1 MKSRAKTREKK
12 RSMDWIVVQWAR
24 ACEERLNPDVADLE
38 RAIAVERD
46 EKGRLA
52 DPSAYLY
59 SRAVETLK
67 LFDAPVERWLERLR
81 RVQIASAALV
91 IALGAVVF
99 PFARVKTILGD
110 GVNLAGP
117 FLFFLAT
124 QLFFLVLALAL
135 AVLTVLMG
143 ACRRLLGRDRPVSF
157 SEKVVQAL
165 SSVVGTFAIMVV
177 RRYAP
182 VVYKLFGRPS
192 RERFMWRAQSGAAR
206 RAREE
211 NPEVA
216 LKEERRLDEARR
228 AGACFWDVLFSRP
241 RAIAFWGCALS
252 HTFWASCSICVLV
265 ILAARMQS
273 NRYDY
278 CWRTSLEDERVV
290 KRGVD
295 VLGAPIAKLGG
306 AVPTESDV
314 ATLFDDDLRSS
325 SESTDGKVLKT
336 HDDEAR
342 RRTAAETRAR
352 WSYFLLSIVFVWCI
366 VPRFVLVAIYS
377 LLYRHAARDFRPDL
391 ADPFFRKIIDRAE
404 DYRST
409 TVAVAAPES
418 DDDAATE
425 EAPVSEPAAPIWNPR
440 VADVKRIEKSTKK
453 NKTASRVA
461 VSNKESEVNAPV
473 ANATSLETNVAPQD
487 SVPKEIEKSLNVS
500 SSSEKSEPTASDVSS
515 ASATAEDSSNDVSV
529 SDSSISVR
537 IESETSN
544 VSAVEVPKASP
555 EEIEERRQT
564 SALAA
569 IGGLAE
575 SAFTYRP
582 QPPGI
587 ALAFCYDA
595 TVAPELTREL
605 VGTKRE
611 LALFGDAA
619 EFDVKKTLSEYLAA
633 NGAKVELCVV
643 LTDVGLPPARHF
655 VRFMRDVLTPAL
667 GAAKIVVVLSGGER
681 MRLKFATAVS
691 AVGER
696 IEDWTKTLE
705 AMANA
710 SGKEIEPTFYYDA
723 ELNLPEPR
731 ARLQAFLSGAD
742 ELEKLRKTPRSL
754 AKWDAASKLIL
765 HESREIFE
773 SPTFVASD
781 EAQRLRVSRVTGEIF
796 KIYSEELGKAAY
808 FGRSTFAA
816 GFGAEAASRFANSK
830 LGEGISRRVDEL
842 GLSSDF
848 LESRLAT
855 ALGLGGR
862 FRSLCGKLSPKCALA
877 AASVGLS
884 APIVVAFAPLIGG
897 AITTSAVLSTL
908 GAVGSAL
915 PASLVSGAAAGA
927 LGALAPEALKKSGAK
942 LAEKLWGGASSGGDD
957 REGRR
962 DVAGESDRR
971 IAVATLVCAT
981 ATWTATLELQGL
993 AEDDVV
999 ATLPDVLKPLED
1011 SPLDSVAEVETA
1023 LAATRAALAKVPL
1036 V

>member
-1 MKSRAKTREKK
+1 MKLRAKTREKK

-24 ACEERLNPDVADLE
+24 ACEERLSPDVAELE
-38 RAIAVERD
+38 RAVAVERD
-46 EKGRLA
+46 ERGRLA
-52 DPSAYLY
+52 DPASYIY

-81 RVQIASAALV
+81 RVQIASAVFV

-135 AVLTVLMG
+135 ATLTVLMG
-143 ACRRLLGRDRPVSF
+143 GCRRLLGRDRPVSF

-165 SSVVGTFAIMVV
+165 SSVVGTFAIMIV

-182 VVYKLFGRPS
+182 VAYRLFGRPS
-192 RERFMWRAQSGAAR
+192 RERFAWRAQSGAAR
-206 RAREE
+206 RAREA
-211 NPEVA
+211 NPEAA
-216 LKEERRLDEARR
+216 LEEERRLDEARR
-228 AGACFWDVLFSRP
+228 AGSCFWDVLFSRP

-306 AVPTESDV
+306 DVPSEADV
-314 ATLFDDDLRSS
+314 AALFDDDLRTPTEPS
-325 SESTDGKVLKT
+325 DGKGAKT
-336 HDDEAR
+336 DVDEAT
-342 RRTAAETRAR
+342 RRTKAETRAR
-352 WSYFLLSIVFVWCI
+352 WSYFLLAIVFVWCI
-366 VPRFVLVAIYS
+366 VPRLVLVAIYT

-391 ADPFFRKIIDRAE
+391 NDPFFRAIIDRAE

-409 TVAVAAPES
+409 TVAVMAPESADDAAPEK
-418 DDDAATE
+418 
-425 EAPVSEPAAPIWNPR
+425 APVSEPAAPIWNR
-440 VADVKRIEKSTKK
+440 RDADATPLEKDAASQEIALKEE
-453 NKTASRVA
+453 KTP
-461 VSNKESEVNAPV
+461 EV
-473 ANATSLETNVAPQD
+473 
-487 SVPKEIEKSLNVS
+487 VPPTPEKL
-500 SSSEKSEPTASDVSS
+500 EPTPSVVSETSGSD
-515 ASATAEDSSNDVSV
+515 AAAPAE
-529 SDSSISVR
+529 
-537 IESETSN
+537 IESERPNAPADET
-544 VSAVEVPKASP
+544 PKETP
-555 EEIEERRQT
+555 EELEERRQT

-569 IGGLAE
+569 LGGLAE

-582 QPPGI
+582 QPPGT

-595 TVAPELTREL
+595 TVAPELAREL
-605 VGTKRE
+605 VGSKRE

-619 EFDVKKTLSEYLAA
+619 EFDVKKALSEYLAA

-667 GAAKIVVVLSGGER
+667 GNAKIVVILSGSER
-681 MRLKFATAVS
+681 MRLKFATALS

-705 AMANA
+705 AIARA
-710 SGKEIEPTFYYDA
+710 SGKTIEPTFYYDA
-723 ELNLPEPR
+723 ELDLPEPR

-742 ELEKLRKTPRSL
+742 DLEKLRKTPRNL
-754 AKWDAASKLIL
+754 AKWDASSKLIL
-765 HESREIFE
+765 QESREIFE
-773 SPTFVASD
+773 TPTFAASD
-781 EAQRLRVSRVTGEIF
+781 EALRLRVSRATGEIF

-816 GFGAEAASRFANSK
+816 GFGAEAASRFAGSK
-830 LGEGISRRVDEL
+830 LGEGISRRVEEL

-848 LESRLAT
+848 IESRLAT

-884 APIVVAFAPLIGG
+884 VPIVVAFAPLLGG
-897 AITTSAVLSTL
+897 AVTASAVLSTL

-942 LAEKLWGGASSGGDD
+942 LAEKFSGGASSGSDD
-957 REGRR
+957 REEPREVEGASNRQT
-962 DVAGESDRR
+962 
-971 IAVATLVCAT
+971 AVATLVCAA
-981 ATWTATLELQGL
+981 ATWAATLELQGL

-999 ATLPDVLKPLED
+999 ATLPEVLKPLED
-1011 SPLDSVAEVETA
+1011 SPLDSAAVVEAA
-1023 LAATRAALAKVPL
+1023 LAATRAALAKAPL